1 MQGAVAGFVVQ
12 LLTGTYVVV
21 TPKQEA
27 KVRRKSFEEA
37 HPDASLDL
45 LDLTIRPMYE
55 SPTTR
60 AEADGSVSIGSNL
73 PR

>member
-1 MQGAVAGFVVQ
+1 VAGFVVQ
-12 LLTGTYVVV
+12 LLTGTYVVL

-27 KVRRKSFEEA
+27 KVRRPFEEV

-55 SPTTR
+55 SPTTPIQSGITSKKR
-60 AEADGSVSIGSNL
+60 ERSSHRSW
-73 PR
+73 

>member
-1 MQGAVAGFVVQ
+1 MSDIIAESGGWVRRPA
-12 LLTGTYVVV
+12 LTGTYVVL

-55 SPTTR
+55 M
-60 AEADGSVSIGSNL
+60 E
-73 PR
+73 

>member
-27 KVRRKSFEEA
+27 KVRRKPFEEA
-37 HPDASLDL
+37 HPDSSLGL

-55 SPTTR
+55 M
-60 AEADGSVSIGSNL
+60 E
-73 PR
+73 